1 VGFDENKGIE
11 CIRLE
16 CASIAMGTACLPR
29 AAAATTNELLIFID
43 DACTG
48 VAAGIFHGNR
58 QLQCANRALLQCGNR
73 YSHW

>member
-1 VGFDENKGIE
+1 VPDSETLLRQPQRVGFDENKGIE

-43 DACTG
+43 DA
-48 VAAGIFHGNR
+48 
-58 QLQCANRALLQCGNR
+58 
-73 YSHW
+73 